1 MLFICQVRFNFLDT
15 RALAQ
20 IHADLPLFIIWVEHN
35 NHVGAVF
42 VDVSGAEKV
51 AITDADAV
59 SVGADVTGEVR
70 KGPCSFGDFVL
81 AVLDFDQLLILVVV
95 CVAVLDDEPPVPYG
109 QYIYWISGARVLG
122 AYQ

>member
-20 IHADLPLFIIWVEHN
+20 IHADLPLFIVWVEHN
-35 NHVGAVF
+35 NHVRAVF

-70 KGPCSFGDFVL
+70 ERPCALGDFVF
-81 AVLDFDQLLILVVV
+81 AVLNFDQLFVFVVV
-95 CVAVLDDEPPVPYG
+95 CVAVLDDEPPTSFG
-109 QYIYWISGARVLG
+109 QYLYRMAGG
-122 AYQ
+122 